1 MKSGKS
7 HSLLY
12 GRAIRFAG
20 TIFHGNPAVS
30 VPSSNTEA
38 RPEFDYRELAN
49 WQDLQNLA
57 MAYFTL
63 VASPYGEISGGGGG
77 GSQSDLKW
85 GRDPEEDEIDFA
97 RRCARE
103 ASRRITAQKKSG
115 MKRR

>member
-1 MKSGKS
+1 M
-7 HSLLY
+7 
-12 GRAIRFAG
+12 IDF
-20 TIFHGNPAVS
+20 FND
-30 VPSSNTEA
+30 
-38 RPEFDYRELAN
+38 EFDYRELAN
-49 WQDLQNLA
+49 WQALQHLA
-57 MAYFTL
+57 IAYFTL

-77 GSQSDLKW
+77 GSHSDLKW